1 MPEKARAFLKQLQSF
16 WASLP
21 TAKRIALV
29 FFTVAVLVG
38 VSAISVL
45 GSREHFAT
53 LYTELSPEDASQIV
67 EKLKA
72 SQTPYELG
80 ANGTMILVPEEK
92 VAGLRLE
99 LAAGGL
105 PRGGS
110 VGFEIFDRSRIGA
123 TEFEQNIN
131 LRRALEGEL
140 ARSVMSVDGVK
151 GARVHLVLPEHR
163 LFASREESASASVV
177 VKLANSANFG
187 RREVA
192 AVVYLV
198 SMAVPGLSKDRVS
211 VVSTEGLTL
220 HRPNSDTSRGGDL
233 AGEGAEQSRLIAS
246 QLEGDAQAQL
256 ERVVGPGN
264 ADVRV
269 NVELN
274 PATKERTEE
283 LYEPSK
289 TALRS
294 EHKVEE
300 SNGVGEAG
308 VAGVPGAKTNLP
320 DAKEGEE
327 AEVTA
332 PNGGGGI
339 RKSQTR
345 NWEVQRITQKTST
358 PPGEIRR
365 LSVAVVLNGRY
376 EKRGEKSVFVARSPD
391 EVQAMA
397 AIVKHAVGFNAE
409 RGDDVELRAVQ
420 FARLDTA
427 DDATATDPLA
437 KYRRYLPLAAGG
449 LLGVVL
455 LASIIMVWRRNK
467 AKKAALVLAEAAAAR
482 ALVEASSPLGGLLTG
497 ESPAQQLGTQQGR
510 NALLA
515 EAPPQSEEIRA
526 RALELAAK
534 DPGSAAVVLRRWL
547 SVGEPAA
554 LPAE

>member
-1 MPEKARAFLKQLQSF
+1 MPDKARVFLKQLTDF
-16 WASLP
+16 WAGLP
-21 TAKRIALV
+21 TTKRIALV
-29 FFTVAVLVG
+29 FFTTAVLVG
-38 VSAISVL
+38 VTLLSVL
-45 GSREHFAT
+45 GSRDTYAT
-53 LYTELSPEDASQIV
+53 LYSELSPEDASQIV
-67 EKLKA
+67 EKLKT
-72 SQTPYELG
+72 SQTPYRIE
-80 ANGTMILVPEEK
+80 ANGTMIQVPEDK

-110 VGFEIFDRSRIGA
+110 VGMEIFDKSRIGA

-140 ARSVMSVDGVK
+140 ARSVMSVEGVK

-163 LFASREESASASVV
+163 LFAAREESASASVV

-220 HRPNSDTSRGGDL
+220 HRPNSDAKGGGDL
-233 AGEGAEQSRLIAS
+233 AGEGSEQSRLIAS

-274 PATKERTEE
+274 TAARERMEE
-283 LYEPSK
+283 LYDPSK

-300 SNGVGEAG
+300 GNGAGEAG

-327 AEVTA
+327 AEATA
-332 PNGGGGI
+332 PNGGGGM

-345 NWEVQRITQKTST
+345 NWEVQRITQKTVT
-358 PPGEIRR
+358 PPGEVRR
-365 LSVAVVLNGRY
+365 LSVAVVLNGKY
-376 EKRGEKSVFVARSPD
+376 EKRGDKSVFVPRSPD
-391 EVQAMA
+391 EVLALTG
-397 AIVKHAVGFNAE
+397 IVKHAVGFNQE
-409 RGDDVELRAVQ
+409 RGDEVELRAVQ

-427 DDATATDPLA
+427 EDPNANDPLA
-437 KYRRYLPLAAGG
+437 KYRKWLPLAAGG
-449 LLGVVL
+449 LIALVL
-455 LASIIMVWRRNK
+455 LTAVILVWRRGK
-467 AKKAALVLAEAAAAR
+467 AKQAALVLAEVAAAKQLA
-482 ALVEASSPLGGLLTG
+482 EASPLAGLITG
-497 ESPAQQLGTQQGR
+497 DPNTVQLGTEQAR
-510 NALLA
+510 TLLLEDGPVA
-515 EAPPQSEEIRA
+515 SDEIRA

-534 DPGSAAVVLRRWL
+534 DPASAAVVLRRWL
-547 SVGEPAA
+547 SVGEPQP

>member
-1 MPEKARAFLKQLQSF
+1 MPEKAQAFLKQLTDF

-21 TAKRIALV
+21 TPKRIALV
-29 FFTVAVLVG
+29 FFTTAVLVG
-38 VSAISVL
+38 VTLLSVL
-45 GSREHFAT
+45 GSREHYST
-53 LYTELSPEDASQIV
+53 LYTELSTEDAAQIV
-67 EKLKA
+67 EKLKTA
-72 SQTPYELG
+72 QVPYQLS
-80 ANGTMILVPEEK
+80 ANGTAIQVPEDK

-187 RREVA
+187 RREVS

-220 HRPNSDTSRGGDL
+220 HRPNSDGGG
-233 AGEGAEQSRLIAS
+233 AGDVATEGTEQSRVIAT

-274 PATKERTEE
+274 PAAKERTEE

-300 SNGVGEAG
+300 SNGGTEAG

-320 DAKEGEE
+320 DAEGET
-327 AEVTA
+327 AETTT
-332 PNGGGGI
+332 PTGGGGV

-345 NWEVQRITQKTST
+345 NWEVQRITQKTTT

-376 EKRGEKSVFVARSPD
+376 EKHGEKSVFVARTPD
-391 EVQAMA
+391 EVQAMS

-420 FARLDTA
+420 FARLDA
-427 DDATATDPLA
+427 GDDATALDPLA
-437 KYRRYLPLAAGG
+437 KYRRYLPIAVGG
-449 LLGVVL
+449 LLAIVL
-455 LASIIMVWRRNK
+455 LASVIMVWRRNK
-467 AKKAALVLAEAAAAR
+467 AKQAAVALALAAP
-482 ALVEASSPLGGLLTG
+482 VITEGQLGGLITG
-497 ESPAQQLGTQQGR
+497 DMPAMQLSTEQGR
-510 NALLA
+510 ALLL
-515 EAPPQSEEIRA
+515 EDAPPASDEIRA

-547 SVGEPAA
+547 SVGAPELLPS
-554 LPAE
+554 PAE

>member
-1 MPEKARAFLKQLQSF
+1 MPEKARAFLKQLTDF
-16 WASLP
+16 WAGLP

-29 FFTVAVLVG
+29 FFTTAVLIG
-38 VSAISVL
+38 VSLLSVL
-45 GSREHFAT
+45 GSREHYST
-53 LYTELSPEDASQIV
+53 LYSELSTEDAAQIV
-67 EKLKA
+67 EKLKT
-72 SQTPYELG
+72 QQVPYQL
-80 ANGTMILVPEEK
+80 AVNGTQILVPEEK

-177 VKLANSANFG
+177 VKLTNSANFG

-220 HRPNSDTSRGGDL
+220 HRPNSDASGGGDL

-274 PATKERTEE
+274 PAAKERTEE
-283 LYEPSK
+283 LYEPAK

-294 EHKVEE
+294 EHVVQE
-300 SNGVGEAG
+300 SNGAGEAG

-320 DAKEGEE
+320 DAKEGENAE
-327 AEVTA
+327 ATPA
-332 PNGGGGI
+332 TGGGGV
-339 RKSQTR
+339 RRSQTR
-345 NWEVQRITQKTST
+345 NWEVQRITQKTTT

-376 EKRGEKSVFVARSPD
+376 EKRGEKSVFVPRSPD
-391 EVQAMA
+391 EVLALSS
-397 AIVKHAVGFNAE
+397 IVKHAVGFNAE

-420 FARLDTA
+420 FARLDA
-427 DDATATDPLA
+427 GDDATVLDPLA
-437 KYRRYLPLAAGG
+437 KYRRYLSFAVAG
-449 LLGVVL
+449 LVAVVL
-455 LASIIMVWRRNK
+455 LASIIMAWRRSK
-467 AKKAALVLAEAAAAR
+467 AKQAKEALALAAA
-482 ALVEASSPLGGLLTG
+482 VSNEGQLGGLIMG
-497 ESPAQQLGTQQGR
+497 SPEAAQLGADQAART
-510 NALLA
+510 LLL
-515 EAPPQSEEIRA
+515 EDAPPASDEIRA

-534 DPGSAAVVLRRWL
+534 DPASAAVVLRRWL
-547 SVGEPAA
+547 SVGEAAA